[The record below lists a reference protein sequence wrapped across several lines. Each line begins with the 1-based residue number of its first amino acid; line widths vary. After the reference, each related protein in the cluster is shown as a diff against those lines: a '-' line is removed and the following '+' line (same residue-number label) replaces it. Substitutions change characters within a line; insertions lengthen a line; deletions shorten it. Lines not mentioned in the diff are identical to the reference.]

1 MANVPPP
8 SNSPPPPQPAP
19 ARPTP
24 PRTTSSPSI
33 LRLRAGLLLL
43 VASVVL
49 CGAGGH
55 FVARQFGLGIGWA
68 ILLAVVIW
76 VGVGILIARLDTR
89 LFFGAAV
96 AVTALV
102 AYFVY
107 DFSSS
112 AIGWSSGV
120 SLVLA
125 LVAALFLTFT
135 FYDFRRLK
143 HELRLWA
150 YKR

>member
-1 MANVPPP
+1 MASAPSP
-8 SNSPPPPQPAP
+8 SNASPVP
-19 ARPTP
+19 PTP
-24 PRTTSSPSI
+24 PRRASSPSI

-55 FVARQFGLGIGWA
+55 FVARQFGLGLGWA
-68 ILLAVVIW
+68 ILLAVLIW
-76 VGVGILIARLDTR
+76 VGVGMLLARLDTR
-89 LFFGAAV
+89 LYFGGAV

-112 AIGWSSGV
+112 ALGWATGV

-125 LVAALFLTFT
+125 LLATLFLAFT

-150 YKR
+150 YRK

>member
-8 SNSPPPPQPAP
+8 SSVPSPD
-19 ARPTP
+19 PTP
-24 PRTTSSPSI
+24 SRRASSPSI

-89 LFFGAAV
+89 LFFGAAAV
-96 AVTALV
+96 VTALV

-107 DFSSS
+107 DFSAS
-112 AIGWSSGV
+112 ALGWSSGV

-125 LVAALFLTFT
+125 LVATLFLTFT

>member
-8 SNSPPPPQPAP
+8 SSSPPPSRPAP
-19 ARPTP
+19 SRPA
-24 PRTTSSPSI
+24 SAPSI

-107 DFSSS
+107 DFSFS
-112 AIGWSSGV
+112 ALGWSSGV

-125 LVAALFLTFT
+125 VVAALFLTFT

>member
-1 MANVPPP
+1 MANVPPS
-8 SNSPPPPQPAP
+8 SN
-19 ARPTP
+19 P
-24 PRTTSSPSI
+24 PRPSKPASSPSI

-43 VASVVL
+43 VAFVVL

-112 AIGWSSGV
+112 ALGWSSTV

-125 LVAALFLTFT
+125 LVATLFLAFT

>member
-1 MANVPPP
+1 MVSAPSP
-8 SNSPPPPQPAP
+8 SNASSVP
-19 ARPTP
+19 PTP
-24 PRTTSSPSI
+24 PKRTSSSI

-43 VASVVL
+43 IASVVL

-55 FVARQFGLGIGWA
+55 FVARQFSLGIGWA

-76 VGVGILIARLDTR
+76 VGVGMLLARLDTR
-89 LFFGAAV
+89 LYFGGAV

-107 DFSSS
+107 DFSAS
-112 AIGWSSGV
+112 ALGWANSV

-125 LVAALFLTFT
+125 LLATLFLAFT

-150 YKR
+150 YRK